1 MGRPQPVNEES
12 LSRIGSAPVELTRSS
27 RTIWA
32 LVALVLIGLAAASL
46 AIVRAIESGP
56 RPPFLVQP
64 PVNPTP
70 EDGPR
75 DPLLLRM
82 AGSGSNLPVTRALAD
97 AFEAAHAGSHVVV
110 HASIGSTG
118 GVRATAD
125 GAVDVGLISR
135 DLKDSERNL
144 GLRVVPYAHVAVV
157 FAANRSVRSE
167 GLTSAEV
174 LDLYAGRHERWPGD
188 LPVVVLQREEGDS
201 SHLVAAHA
209 IEGFG
214 GVDRE
219 ALDAQR
225 WRVLYRDSAM
235 LEALLSTSGAVG
247 LIDLGAAHSQDLDLQ
262 IFALDGVQP
271 TESNVLDGSYPMDKQ
286 LAFVIDDDLGELG
299 EEFIDFVFSAAGQ
312 EIIRDSGYIPLAKG
326 AP

>member
-1 MGRPQPVNEES
+1 MAEPGDEG
-12 LSRIGSAPVELTRSS
+12 LSRIGTAPAELAGSS

-32 LVALVLIGLAAASL
+32 LVALVMLGLGAAGL
-46 AIVRAIESGP
+46 VIVRAIESGP

-64 PVNPTP
+64 PVSPTTETRP
-70 EDGPR
+70 Q
-75 DPLLLRM
+75 DPLLLRL

-125 GAVDVGLISR
+125 GAVDVGLVSR
-135 DLKDSERNL
+135 GLKDSEKDL

-157 FAANRSVRSE
+157 FAANRSVRSP
-167 GLTSAEV
+167 GLSSAEV
-174 LDLYAGRHERWPGD
+174 LDLYAGRHARWPGEI
-188 LPVVVLQREEGDS
+188 PVVVLQREEGDS
-201 SHLVAAHA
+201 SHLVAASA

-214 GVDRE
+214 DIDSE
-219 ALDAQR
+219 ALDTQR

-235 LEALLSTSGAVG
+235 LEALLSTSGSIG
-247 LIDLGAAHSQDLDLQ
+247 LIDLGAARSEDLDLR
-262 IFALDGVQP
+262 ILSLDGVQP
-271 TESNVLDGSYPMDKQ
+271 TEANVLDGSYPMDKQ
-286 LAFVIDDDLGELG
+286 LAFVVDDSLGELG
-299 EEFIDFVFSAAGQ
+299 REFIEFVFSPAGQ
-312 EIIRDSGYIPLAKG
+312 EIIRNTGYIPLPKG